1 MEGNKTTNKTM
12 GTVYVLLS
20 AVVFSMAGILVKK
33 IPWSSLTINATRSIF
48 AFAVIFLYTRVTKHK
63 CIMSGPVVF
72 GAVCNCAM
80 STTFVLATKLTSAAN
95 AIVLQ
100 FTEPIFVILI
110 VWAFYKK
117 KPDRSAV
124 IACAVTFGGILC
136 FFFDKITPGNMAGN
150 LIAIF
155 SGFAYSGVF
164 LMKNFRNGDFESSL
178 LLSYLMNI
186 AIGIWYLPSEPDQS
200 PEVWLLV
207 IVLGTAQFSLGYIL
221 LSKGLDSVSPVTASL
236 TSTLEPIL
244 NPILVAVFYGEMI
257 GWMSVLGAALVLGSA
272 LIYNLIQIKKESVA

>member
-1 MEGNKTTNKTM
+1 MYKVSGKMEVDVKPTGFRIYKKLNTLFEKEKPDIIVCTHPVCAKSVASYIKKTGDNIPLVTCITDISMHPEWITPQTTAYLAPTREVKESLVDRGADRDNVFVTGIPVRQQFLIKREPNTAKTPRKI
-12 GTVYVLLS
+12 LI
-20 AVVFSMAGILVKK
+20 MAGILVKK

-136 FFFDKITPGNMAGN
+136 FFFDKITPGNM
-150 LIAIF
+150 I
-155 SGFAYSGVF
+155 S
-164 LMKNFRNGDFESSL
+164 D
-178 LLSYLMNI
+178 
-186 AIGIWYLPSEPDQS
+186 
-200 PEVWLLV
+200 
-207 IVLGTAQFSLGYIL
+207 
-221 LSKGLDSVSPVTASL
+221 
-236 TSTLEPIL
+236 
-244 NPILVAVFYGEMI
+244 
-257 GWMSVLGAALVLGSA
+257 
-272 LIYNLIQIKKESVA
+272 